1 MAGRSTPG
9 STPSTNIPLA
19 MAAPVLPAE
28 TKAPASPSLT
38 SSAATRSDESR
49 LRRTACEADSP
60 MPITWDAWWIVRGRP
75 EARGRGGSRS
85 VGGWAAAEAGDLAL
99 DGGLVAD
106 ESDGQTV
113 LPGRGDCSFHD
124 YGRAVVSPHGVD
136 GDSHVSGSPGGLD
149 AHETDAE
156 LCPFD
161 REDLPP
167 FVVAAVGA
175 DPVGQLGLPALGA
188 GRERGGRG
196 LVVGPALAAGGGA
209 AGPRGRGG

>member
-9 STPSTNIPLA
+9 STPRTNIPMA

-75 EARGRGGSRS
+75 EARRRGGSGS
-85 VGGWAAAEAGDLAL
+85 VGGRAA
-99 DGGLVAD
+99 
-106 ESDGQTV
+106 
-113 LPGRGDCSFHD
+113 
-124 YGRAVVSPHGVD
+124 
-136 GDSHVSGSPGGLD
+136 PGGLD

-167 FVVAAVGA
+167 LVVAAVGA

-188 GRERGGRG
+188 GRERGGRKR
-196 LVVGPALAAGGGA
+196 VVGGGRPFGV
-209 AGPRGRGG
+209 GGVGGVEVRL